1 MSITSLDLARFL
13 PAGLLFLRLVIAVI
27 FVDSGW
33 SDVKSPDDRAKSIGQ
48 SKTFTLCLG
57 IAEILGG
64 LGVGLG
70 VLGQPA
76 AAGLILVM
84 LGAIGKKIFVWHISF
99 WGGNSYGW
107 HYDLML
113 IAMNLIVLFTNGG
126 PYVVTKL

>member
-1 MSITSLDLARFL
+1 LPVTLPGLIRFL
-13 PAGLLFLRLVIAVI
+13 PAGLVFLRLVIAVI
-27 FVDSGW
+27 FIDSGW
-33 SDVKSPDDRAKSIGQ
+33 SDVKSPEDRAKSIGQ
-48 SKTFTLCLG
+48 SKGFTVFLG
-57 IAEILGG
+57 VAEILGG

-70 VLGQPA
+70 VLAQPA

-84 LGAIGKKIFVWHISF
+84 LGAICKKIFVWRIGF
-99 WGGNSYGW
+99 WGGESYGW